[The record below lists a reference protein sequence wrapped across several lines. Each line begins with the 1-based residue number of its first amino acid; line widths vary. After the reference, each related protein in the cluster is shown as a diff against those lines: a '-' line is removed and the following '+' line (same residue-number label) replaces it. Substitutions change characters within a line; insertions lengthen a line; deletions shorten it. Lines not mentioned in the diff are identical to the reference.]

1 MVLTGNSIQN
11 TQDMLAAAKQLSI
24 DYQTHILIKGGHL
37 EGDKMCDLLY
47 SPDHTYYIYEEKKI
61 ETKHLHGT
69 GCTLSSAIASYQ
81 AKGYSM
87 KESIRHAK
95 EYITHAIIAGKN
107 LNIGHGNGPLWHF
120 PDSVAQICTFC
131 AVVS

>member
-1 MVLTGNSIQN
+1 MGPGVP
-11 TQDMLAAAKQLSI
+11 
-24 DYQTHILIKGGHL
+24 
-37 EGDKMCDLLY
+37 
-47 SPDHTYYIYEEKKI
+47 SPP
-61 ETKHLHGT
+61 
-69 GCTLSSAIASYQ
+69 AIASYL

-120 PDSVAQICTFC
+120 PDSIAQMCTFC